1 MHRTMNRSIKTHLI
15 THPLN
20 SNPVVSNPVVSN
32 PDIVYHEQVPV
43 LTKKEILHS
52 AFGINS
58 IVSPPFPIKPFVV
71 NKNKNDTY
79 EIIKRGMLLS

>member
-15 THPLN
+15 THP
-20 SNPVVSNPVVSN
+20 VVSEPVVSN
-32 PDIVYHEQVPV
+32 PDITYQEHVPV

-58 IVSPPFPIKPFVV
+58 IVSPPFPIKPFVPS
-71 NKNKNDTY
+71 KNKTQDTY
-79 EIIKRGMLLS
+79 ESVKRSILLP